1 MLRFFKDV
9 FDTDTKIEWG
19 SRHARSKP
27 LLQVSLCQDIR
38 FWWCAQFHGLRM
50 FDPTQLATICN
61 HRLLGIVQAEKVMRR
76 THWAMPCS
84 SCGQQLFFLTWSCWV
99 ALEPCRSIIEFHKA
113 SRIIDIKSI
122 DTHSSPIPTPMMFK
136 ACCLTDGGAT
146 ASGVW

>member
-1 MLRFFKDV
+1 
-9 FDTDTKIEWG
+9 
-19 SRHARSKP
+19 
-27 LLQVSLCQDIR
+27 
-38 FWWCAQFHGLRM
+38 M

-122 DTHSSPIPTPMMFK
+122 DTHSSPHSNSNDVQGLLPHRWRCDSFWGLIMFDSSGQHGRSDLFWHRWSK
-136 ACCLTDGGAT
+136 ILLDLTGSYSAWLATWVNKTGAL
-146 ASGVW
+146 SNS